1 MVTEMKGLRLEISM
15 ERMDSFDGMEDTY
28 RREGLTVGS
37 DYMRIHGVDFNVRSD
52 NYAMRHLQKPNGF
65 TITSY
70 EITMTFFNTHSIW
83 LTADRWR

>member
-1 MVTEMKGLRLEISM
+1 M

-52 NYAMRHLQKPNGF
+52 NYAMRHLQKPNGL
-65 TITSY
+65 TMISYKITL
-70 EITMTFFNTHSIW
+70 TFFNAHSIW